1 MEKTLSI
8 QSIIFN
14 VQDVSL
20 SGMRR
25 ESKMKRKC
33 PLCGS
38 EKIEVNFRK
47 IVKGYELEK
56 FILCRC
62 KECGLRWIEE
72 S

>member
-1 MEKTLSI
+1 
-8 QSIIFN
+8 
-14 VQDVSL
+14 
-20 SGMRR
+20 
-25 ESKMKRKC
+25 MKRKC